1 MAPQKIAPLGA
12 GVGRRVRL
20 AAYLKMAAWTGIYEA
35 TIKEC
40 QESEEYTCPDFSGV
54 GASAAG
60 AVGSSE
66 GCAARALCSIA
77 QEWLL

>member
-1 MAPQKIAPLGA
+1 MVPAKLLLLGA
-12 GVGRRVRL
+12 VVGRRVRL
-20 AAYLKMAAWTGIYEA
+20 AAYLKMAAWTGIDEA

-40 QESEEYTCPDFSGV
+40 QESEEYMCPDFSGV

-66 GCAARALCSIA
+66 GCAARALCSMA
-77 QEWLL
+77 QQWLL